1 MKLREKMKESY
12 ESMNFC
18 KAVSF
23 LDGKIVVVLHEGRIE
38 SVEIDGVERIVTPE
52 LIHGIAIGVNDYYD
66 FYKGWDDTRILL
78 DAAPAEIGCCECPRF
93 GVCAA
98 MEEEFEEDDD

>member
-12 ESMNFC
+12 ESMDCC

-38 SVEIDGVERIVTPE
+38 GVEIDGVERTVTPE
-52 LIHGIAIGVNDYYD
+52 LIHGIAIGVNGCYD
-66 FYKGWDDTRILL
+66 FYKGWDDTHILL
-78 DAAPAEIGCCECPRF
+78 DADPDEMGCCECPWF
-93 GVCAA
+93 DVCAA
-98 MEEEFEEDDD
+98 MDEEIDEE